1 MEFTPAQVFISLQ
14 ALRAS
19 RELSSSTCPSLP
31 AALTWLERAQPPAEG
46 VSSLIAQ
53 GHVRIFAGEQANRCG
68 QKILRAQMLC
78 QQPVSC
84 SRQAPVRWQRRTIK
98 PGIQRMSR
106 TACTMLKHA
115 TRWALLTALVSTKS
129 SCAMP
134 VTGLCGPWTP
144 THARDCATSIPLDGS
159 SGRPDMCTSGYTVDT
174 VAYPCCPWPLQ
185 RKHSQ
190 RSHYSL
196 SDGLGQHSATAGVYP
211 MHGARFRLGKSAG
224 LRSGCKHDLGADAQY
239 ILCPDDPVPQP
250 QDSTLCTVNW
260 VPVHMSHHAASALTH
275 TAWDC
280 SYGSS
285 ADRLKA
291 HNYSYFVD
299 KASCS
304 IVPLLTRRSRWRY
317 LVAHFAHPSVMPP
330 QRPRDGK
337 SRATLCRQGTRLGKR
352 QRAEAR
358 ELERMRCHN
367 RVALPT
373 APPRSSAGSSTDLP
387 QRPAV
392 SSVNQGGKA
401 CLVHTALRQRQ
412 PSANQED
419 CRTWRHIVLRCCLCN
434 VSIHQQK
441 KAGLGQHGQSPSH
454 RPMSQWSRELVP
466 SH

>member
-1 MEFTPAQVFISLQ
+1 MEFTPAQVLISLQ
-14 ALRAS
+14 ALHAS
-19 RELSSSTCPSLP
+19 RELSSSTCPSVP
-31 AALTWLERAQPPAEG
+31 AALTWQERAQPPAEG
-46 VSSLIAQ
+46 VSLLIAQ
-53 GHVRIFAGEQANRCG
+53 GHVGIFAGERANQCG

-84 SRQAPVRWQRRTIK
+84 SKQAPVRWQRHTIK

-106 TACTMLKHA
+106 TACTMLKYA

-144 THARDCATSIPLDGS
+144 THERDCATSIPLDGRS
-159 SGRPDMCTSGYTVDT
+159 ARPDMYTSGYTVDT

-196 SDGLGQHSATAGVYP
+196 SDGLGQRSATAGVYP

-260 VPVHMSHHAASALTH
+260 VPVHVSNHAASALTH

-291 HNYSYFVD
+291 HNHSYFVV
-299 KASCS
+299 KPA
-304 IVPLLTRRSRWRY
+304 
-317 LVAHFAHPSVMPP
+317 
-330 QRPRDGK
+330 
-337 SRATLCRQGTRLGKR
+337 
-352 QRAEAR
+352 
-358 ELERMRCHN
+358 
-367 RVALPT
+367 VALF
-373 APPRSSAGSSTDLP
+373 
-387 QRPAV
+387 
-392 SSVNQGGKA
+392 
-401 CLVHTALRQRQ
+401 
-412 PSANQED
+412 PS
-419 CRTWRHIVLRCCLCN
+419 
-434 VSIHQQK
+434 
-441 KAGLGQHGQSPSH
+441 
-454 RPMSQWSRELVP
+454 
-466 SH
+466 